1 MKSFLVIGIGEY
13 GHAMAVKLS
22 QLGNEVL
29 AADCDETRLSDL
41 LGVVASAKIGDCT
54 RPEVLR
60 SFGAEDFDACIVC
73 IRENFQNSLEITAQ
87 LSELGAKQVI
97 SLAGSAI
104 HAKFLA
110 RNGATQVI
118 FPVEEIAERTAVA
131 LSNDRV
137 FDRLELGDGVF
148 VYELSTPKEWIGKSV
163 MKVNVRARY
172 GVTVLAAKRDG
183 RLSPIAGPEYVFN
196 ARDHLLVLG
205 GDKEIGALVGQK

>member
-13 GHAMAVKLS
+13 GHAMAVQLS
-22 QLGNEVL
+22 RLGNEVL

-97 SLAGSAI
+97 SLAGSA
-104 HAKFLA
+104 A
-110 RNGATQVI
+110 RRTSASNATLPGSSGTPQGS
-118 FPVEEIAERTAVA
+118 AARAAVSA
-131 LSNDRV
+131 RA
-137 FDRLELGDGVF
+137 
-148 VYELSTPKEWIGKSV
+148 STSSA
-163 MKVNVRARY
+163 ARS
-172 GVTVLAAKRDG
+172 R
-183 RLSPIAGPEYVFN
+183 
-196 ARDHLLVLG
+196 
-205 GDKEIGALVGQK
+205 